1 VAWLSSLLRLTW
13 VLEATERASLI
24 TACQSTVADTSVAI
38 TV

>member
-1 VAWLSSLLRLTW
+1 VM
-13 VLEATERASLI
+13 ATERASLI